1 MFVSSIGQ
9 KALPAISRQ
18 LTQPLKH
25 IPKNQ
30 PSLLIR
36 YTHSEHNKVALA
48 TQEQLH
54 KVQLGLNDKISS
66 VETRL
71 SEKISAL
78 DTKFTKEIAGVET
91 RLTEKFTKEIAG
103 VETRLTEK
111 IAKSHTEL
119 SDKIA
124 NNQTVLLTAMEKQN
138 TALLTAIEKQNTGN
152 ERFKKRVYTMLG
164 GFAATFIGYANRDR
178 LFTMLASLKPEP
190 VISVILRVVAES
202 THFAQQS

>member
-9 KALPAISRQ
+9 KVLPAISRQ

-54 KVQLGLNDKISS
+54 KVQLGLNDKIAGVENKLTEKIAG

-124 NNQTVLLTAMEKQN
+124 NSQA
-138 TALLTAIEKQNTGN
+138 ALLTAIEKQNTKFEQQN
-152 ERFKKRVYTMLG
+152 ARHEKFEKKVYGMLV
-164 GFAATFIGYANRDR
+164 AAVATCIGYVERNRFFT
-178 LFTMLASLKPEP
+178 LFGAIKPN
-190 VISVILRVVAES
+190 
-202 THFAQQS
+202 

>member
-66 VETRL
+66 VEN
-71 SEKISAL
+71 K
-78 DTKFTKEIAGVET
+78 
-91 RLTEKFTKEIAG
+91 LTEKIAG

-124 NNQTVLLTAMEKQN
+124 NSQA
-138 TALLTAIEKQNTGN
+138 ALLTAIEKQNTKFEQQN
-152 ERFKKRVYTMLG
+152 ARHEKFEKKVYALR
-164 GFAATFIGYANRDR
+164 A
-178 LFTMLASLKPEP
+178 P
-190 VISVILRVVAES
+190 VCLIRC
-202 THFAQQS
+202 

>member
-9 KALPAISRQ
+9 KVLPAISRQ

-91 RLTEKFTKEIAG
+91 RLTEK
-103 VETRLTEK
+103 

-124 NNQTVLLTAMEKQN
+124 NSQA
-138 TALLTAIEKQNTGN
+138 ALLTAIEKQNTKFEQQN
-152 ERFKKRVYTMLG
+152 ARHEKFEKKVYALR
-164 GFAATFIGYANRDR
+164 A
-178 LFTMLASLKPEP
+178 P
-190 VISVILRVVAES
+190 VCLIRC
-202 THFAQQS
+202 